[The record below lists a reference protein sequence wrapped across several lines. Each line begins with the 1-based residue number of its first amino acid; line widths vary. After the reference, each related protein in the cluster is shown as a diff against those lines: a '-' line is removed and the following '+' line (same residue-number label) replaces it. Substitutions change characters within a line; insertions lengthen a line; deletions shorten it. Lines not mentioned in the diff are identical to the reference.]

1 MGKELKIKEQ
11 LKNRILVLD
20 GAMGTMIQQYHLNE
34 EDYKGE
40 RFANHPILLKG
51 CNDLLCITQANII
64 REIHAKYLEA
74 GADIIETNTFNAQ
87 KISMAD
93 YGLNEHIIEINREA
107 AIIARTIADEFTA
120 KNPDKPRFVAGA
132 IGPTGKT
139 ASMSPDVNDPSF
151 RAVSFDELVDA
162 YYEHVLGLKQGNVD
176 VLLVETIFDTLNAK
190 AALFAIE
197 KVYKETHTRIPVIVS
212 GTITDKSGRTLS
224 GQTLEAF
231 INSLSHIDL
240 LSIGLNCALGASEM
254 RPYIE
259 EISTKTHFHVHAY
272 PNAGL
277 PNQFGEYDETP
288 EEMATH
294 IRDYIEN
301 GFVNIVGGCCG
312 TTPEHIRLFSEIAS
326 EVKPHVLNEPNNKTR
341 LSGLEPLTI
350 EKISN
355 FINVGERTNV
365 SGSIKFARLIREKK
379 YEEALIIARQQVEN
393 GAQIIDVN
401 IDDSMLDSE
410 KEMVKFL
417 HFLTSEPDISKVPI
431 MIDSS
436 KWSVIEAG
444 LKCVQGKAIV
454 NSISLKEGEKAFI
467 ERAETIKMLGAAII
481 VMAFDEDGQAVTYQR
496 KIEICK
502 RAYDILV
509 NIVDFPPQDI
519 IFDANILTIC
529 TGMEE
534 HNNYA
539 IEYLEAIKWIKTNL
553 PFAKTSGGI
562 SNLSFSFRGNDKVRE
577 AMHAVFLYHAIKAGL
592 DMGIVNA
599 GNLPVYDDI
608 EPELLKLCED
618 AILNRTNEATEQLIA
633 YAENVKTSNVKDI
646 KAEIWRSYTVEK
658 RLEHSLIKGITDYI
672 ENDISEALQKYE
684 RALDIIEG
692 PLMDGMNVVGDLFGE
707 GKMFLPQVVKSA
719 RVMKKAVAFL
729 MPLIEQQNKLNP
741 YNQKQQLKKILLATV
756 KGDVHDI
763 GKNIVS
769 VVLQC
774 NNYETIDLGVMV
786 ACETILKAAIENKVD
801 AIGLS
806 GLITP
811 SLDEMIHVA
820 KEMQRQ
826 GFKIPLLIGGATT
839 SILHTAVKIAPE
851 YQYPVVHVKDASK
864 SVNVARALFSEEL
877 KPDFVSNIS
886 KEYQSLRE
894 TNKRVHKDL
903 LPIDEARKNSLKLS
917 FENIPQPNFVG
928 LKTYH
933 DFPVDKVI
941 DYIDWTFFLHIWDF
955 KGKYPEILDH
965 PEKGTEVRELIS
977 DARKMLAEI
986 INKKMLKMNAVL
998 GIFPA
1003 NAVGDDIEVYE
1014 NEEREKV
1021 MVTLTNLRQQ
1031 IIYPDAP
1038 DICFSDFIAPK
1049 ESGIK
1054 DYIGG
1059 FAVTAGIDI
1068 EESIAYFVKENDDYQ
1083 MIMLKG
1089 LADRLAEAFTEYLH
1103 LMVRKEIWGYA
1114 PDENLDVEDLL
1125 SVKYQGIRP
1134 AYGYPACPDH
1144 SEKIKLFKM
1153 LNAEENTGIILTES
1167 FMMNPGASV
1176 SGIYFAHPDSRYFGV
1191 GRIAEDQIKDYAARK
1206 GITPEYAR
1214 KLLSNNLTK

>member
-1 MGKELKIKEQ
+1 
-11 LKNRILVLD
+11 
-20 GAMGTMIQQYHLNE
+20 
-34 EDYKGE
+34 
-40 RFANHPILLKG
+40 
-51 CNDLLCITQANII
+51 
-64 REIHAKYLEA
+64 
-74 GADIIETNTFNAQ
+74 
-87 KISMAD
+87 
-93 YGLNEHIIEINREA
+93 
-107 AIIARTIADEFTA
+107 
-120 KNPDKPRFVAGA
+120 
-132 IGPTGKT
+132 
-139 ASMSPDVNDPSF
+139 
-151 RAVSFDELVDA
+151 
-162 YYEHVLGLKQGNVD
+162 
-176 VLLVETIFDTLNAK
+176 
-190 AALFAIE
+190 
-197 KVYKETHTRIPVIVS
+197 
-212 GTITDKSGRTLS
+212 
-224 GQTLEAF
+224 
-231 INSLSHIDL
+231 
-240 LSIGLNCALGASEM
+240 
-254 RPYIE
+254 
-259 EISTKTHFHVHAY
+259 
-272 PNAGL
+272 
-277 PNQFGEYDETP
+277 
-288 EEMATH
+288 
-294 IRDYIEN
+294 
-301 GFVNIVGGCCG
+301 
-312 TTPEHIRLFSEIAS
+312 
-326 EVKPHVLNEPNNKTR
+326 
-341 LSGLEPLTI
+341 
-350 EKISN
+350 
-355 FINVGERTNV
+355 
-365 SGSIKFARLIREKK
+365 
-379 YEEALIIARQQVEN
+379 
-393 GAQIIDVN
+393 
-401 IDDSMLDSE
+401 
-410 KEMVKFL
+410 
-417 HFLTSEPDISKVPI
+417 
-431 MIDSS
+431 
-436 KWSVIEAG
+436 
-444 LKCVQGKAIV
+444 
-454 NSISLKEGEKAFI
+454 
-467 ERAETIKMLGAAII
+467 
-481 VMAFDEDGQAVTYQR
+481 
-496 KIEICK
+496 
-502 RAYDILV
+502 
-509 NIVDFPPQDI
+509 
-519 IFDANILTIC
+519 
-529 TGMEE
+529 
-534 HNNYA
+534 
-539 IEYLEAIKWIKTNL
+539 
-553 PFAKTSGGI
+553 
-562 SNLSFSFRGNDKVRE
+562 
-577 AMHAVFLYHAIKAGL
+577 
-592 DMGIVNA
+592 
-599 GNLPVYDDI
+599 
-608 EPELLKLCED
+608 
-618 AILNRTNEATEQLIA
+618 
-633 YAENVKTSNVKDI
+633 
-646 KAEIWRSYTVEK
+646 
-658 RLEHSLIKGITDYI
+658 
-672 ENDISEALQKYE
+672 
-684 RALDIIEG
+684 
-692 PLMDGMNVVGDLFGE
+692 MDGMNVVGDLFGE

-741 YNQKQQLKKILLATV
+741 DNQKQQLKKILLETV

-903 LPIDEARKNSLKLS
+903 LPIDDARKNSLKLS

-933 DFPVDKVI
+933 DFPVAKVI

-986 INKKMLKMNAVL
+986 IDKKMLKMNAVL